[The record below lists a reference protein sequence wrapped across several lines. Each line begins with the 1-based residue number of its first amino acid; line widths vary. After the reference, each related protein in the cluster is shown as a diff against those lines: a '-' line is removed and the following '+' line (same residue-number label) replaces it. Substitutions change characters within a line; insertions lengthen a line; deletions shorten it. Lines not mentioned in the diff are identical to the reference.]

1 MPEPTDPCPDA
12 YREYLGDAAGRVWA
26 ERAELR
32 REVARLRAELDRLTR
47 ATTMIACDVCGRGE
61 RSRYTRGGLCV
72 DCLAAERD
80 YLRER
85 WTWTLSSYL
94 DVSSKA
100 RHATETSAEDAVADA
115 VKAFR
120 EASKPE
126 PKGD

>member
-80 YLRER
+80 YLRTR
-85 WTWTLSSYL
+85 LT
-94 DVSSKA
+94 VSIKA
-100 RHATETSAEDAVADA
+100 DLFDQGVNYETSRARTEEIVSDA

-120 EASKPE
+120 EASRPA
-126 PKGD
+126 PQ